1 VNNLRIL
8 EYKTLKLSYLVK
20 GTGSKGLI
28 CFHGYGRK
36 ADDFMALNLTSGI
49 KIISINL
56 PFHSE
61 SQFEE
66 KNPEKTLWKED
77 LIHCVSKII
86 KDEKVESIFLV
97 GFSLGAKAV
106 LTLLET
112 TTFSIQGA
120 VLFAPDGFKSNPWY
134 WFASQTKFGEFLN
147 RSSIRQPWVFNTFI
161 KISKIGGFASERQLN
176 FAKQQ
181 MDSAEKRELVFNIWR
196 AHRKLN
202 VNLNKVK
209 SRIHR
214 EGILMRII
222 LGRFDKIIP
231 SVPIQKWVES
241 SNESLLIEEKCGHQ
255 IPIGII
261 EKHVLELIQ

>member
-1 VNNLRIL
+1 
-8 EYKTLKLSYLVK
+8 VK
-20 GTGSKGLI
+20 GTGSTGLI

-36 ADDFMALNLTSGI
+36 ADDFMPLNLPSGV

-86 KDEKVESIFLV
+86 EDEKVESIFLV

-112 TTFSIQGA
+112 TKFSIQGA
-120 VLFAPDGFKSNPWY
+120 ALFAPDGFKSNPWY

-161 KISKIGGFASERQLN
+161 TISKIGGFASVRQLN

-202 VNLNKVK
+202 VNLNKIK

-214 EGILMRII
+214 EDILVRII

-231 SVPIQKWVES
+231 SIPIHKWVES